1 MKLLT
6 LAVVALLAS
15 GAAAR
20 DLSVVSADPV
30 AVAAHPANVV
40 AFVMPSHGD
49 GMNAVLYTAAGEGAH
64 PTLLLFHGFPGNEQ
78 NLDLAQAVRRA
89 GWNVLT
95 LHYRGSWG
103 SKGDFSFAHAL
114 EDAQVALDWLR
125 DPANAE
131 KNGIDIKRIVVGGHS
146 MGGFMAAKV
155 AAASVTPVKVVAP
168 KKGEAAKPVVK
179 PAPALRGLLLIDAW
193 NIGSSANKFG
203 GEGRAK
209 ALADFAENMPPLAG
223 TSPEAL
229 VDEAVA
235 HARDWNLIGD
245 AKALAKLPLLDIGA
259 ARGIGAD
266 NQALAAA
273 VAGQPGSRVMA
284 TTMPTDHSFSD
295 HRIALIE
302 GVVGWLQ
309 DLPK

>member
-6 LAVVALLAS
+6 LAVAALLTS

-30 AVAAHPANVV
+30 AVAAHPAGVA

-125 DPANAE
+125 GPANAA
-131 KNGIDIKRIVVGGHS
+131 KHGIDTRHIVVGGHS

-155 AAASVTPVKVVAP
+155 AAASVTPAKVVAP
-168 KKGEAAKPVVK
+168 KKGEAAKAVTPV
-179 PAPALRGLLLIDAW
+179 PALRGVVLIDAW
-193 NIGSSANKFG
+193 NIGSSANKFTSPD
-203 GEGRAK
+203 GRTA
-209 ALADFAENMPPLAG
+209 AIADFAENTPPLSG

-259 ARGIGAD
+259 VRGIGAD

>member
-1 MKLLT
+1 M
-6 LAVVALLAS
+6 
-15 GAAAR
+15 
-20 DLSVVSADPV
+20 
-30 AVAAHPANVV
+30 V

-49 GMNAVLYTAAGEGAH
+49 DMNAVLYTAAGEGAH

-103 SKGDFSFAHAL
+103 SKGDFSFAHSL

-125 DPANAE
+125 DPANAG
-131 KNGIDIKRIVVGGHS
+131 KYGIDVKRIVVGGHS
-146 MGGFMAAKV
+146 MGGFMAART
-155 AAASVTPVKVVAP
+155 AAASVTPPKPAKAVAA
-168 KKGEAAKPVVK
+168 KKGAKVDEPKPVATK
-179 PAPALRGLLLIDAW
+179 PAPPLRGVLLIDAW
-193 NIGSSANKFG
+193 NIGNDANKFG
-203 GEGRAK
+203 GDGRA
-209 ALADFAENMPPLAG
+209 AAIASFAEDTPPLSG

-245 AKALAKLPLLDIGA
+245 AKALAKLPMLDIGA
-259 ARGIGAD
+259 VRGIGAD
-266 NQALAAA
+266 NQALSAA
-273 VAGQPGSRVMA
+273 VAGQPGSQVMA